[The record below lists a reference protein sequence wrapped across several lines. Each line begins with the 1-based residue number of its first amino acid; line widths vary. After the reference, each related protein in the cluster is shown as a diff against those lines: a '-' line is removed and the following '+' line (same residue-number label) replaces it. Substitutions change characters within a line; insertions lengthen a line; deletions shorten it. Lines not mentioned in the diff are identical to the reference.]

1 MKALS
6 LLSGGL
12 DSILATKIIQDQ
24 GIEVEALSFTSPF
37 FAADKAVRAAQK
49 LGISFHTEDI
59 TKEILSLVKS
69 PPHGFG
75 KGANPCID
83 CHILMVKKAAA
94 LMPKVRASFL
104 ITGEVLGERPKSQN
118 RWALG
123 IVGEESGWG
132 DYLLRPLT
140 AKNLPPTL
148 PERKGW
154 VNREKLFEIK
164 GRSRR
169 PQLKL
174 AREMGIKEFPAPA
187 GGCLLTDPIF
197 SQKLKDLL
205 IRGKI
210 NLNEIELLKV
220 GRHFRLGPNSRLV
233 VGRNEKENRGLL
245 ELTTPDDFCFQVASF
260 QGPISILRGEID
272 EKTLLKAASIT
283 CRYSDAPE
291 DGARVEYY
299 RVSRKE
305 KKYLEVVPLK
315 DKELELLR
323 MGRRL

>member
-1 MKALS
+1 MKTLS

-24 GIEVEALSFTSPF
+24 GIEVEGLSFTSPF
-37 FAADKAVRAAQK
+37 FSADKARRASEK

-59 TKEILSLVKS
+59 TKEILSLLKS

-83 CHILMVKKAAA
+83 CHILMVKKAAS
-94 LMPKVRASFL
+94 LMPKTRASFL
-104 ITGEVLGERPKSQN
+104 ISGEVLGQRPKSQN

-123 IVGEESGWG
+123 VVGKESGWG

-154 VNREKLFEIK
+154 VNRDKLFGIT

-174 AREMGIKEFPAPA
+174 AKEMKIMKFPTPA

-205 IRGKI
+205 IWGKI
-210 NLNEIELLKV
+210 NHNEIKLLKI
-220 GRHFRLGPNSRLV
+220 GRHFRPGPNSRLI
-233 VGRNEKENRGLL
+233 VGRNEKENRRLL
-245 ELTTPDDFCFQVASF
+245 ELTCPDDFCLQVASF
-260 QGPISILRGEID
+260 QGPISVLRGEID

-291 DGARVEYY
+291 DGAAVEYY

-305 KKYLEVVPLK
+305 KKYLEVVPLE
-315 DKELELLR
+315 DSELEMLR
-323 MGRRL
+323 MGRSL

>member
-24 GIEVEALSFTSPF
+24 GIEVEAVSFTSPF
-37 FAADKAVRAAQK
+37 FTADKGGTAAEK
-49 LGISFHTEDI
+49 LGTPFHTEDI
-59 TKEILSLVKS
+59 TKEILSLLKS

-83 CHILMVKKAAA
+83 CHILMVKKAAS
-94 LMPKVRASFL
+94 LMRKIRASFL
-104 ITGEVLGERPKSQN
+104 ISGEVLGERPKSQN

-123 IVGEESGWG
+123 VVGEESGWG

-140 AKNLPPTL
+140 AKNLAPTV

-154 VNREKLFEIK
+154 VSREKLFGIK

-174 AREMGIKEFPAPA
+174 ARETGIREFPTPA

-197 SQKLKDLL
+197 SQKLRYLL

-210 NLNEIELLKV
+210 NLNEIELLKI
-220 GRHFRLGPNSRLV
+220 GRHFRLGGNSRLV
-233 VGRNEKENRGLL
+233 VGRNEKENRRLL
-245 ELTTPDDFCFQVASF
+245 ELTCPDDFCLQVANF
-260 QGPISILRGEID
+260 KGPISLLRGEID
-272 EKTLLKAASIT
+272 EKTLFKAASIT

-291 DGARVEYY
+291 DGAAVEYY

-305 KKYLEVVPLK
+305 KKYLEVVPLR

-323 MGRRL
+323 MGKRL